1 MLIVLMKRK
10 KSKKGKKAGKGAA
23 KDDGDEQGVL
33 ESMPAV
39 NWVPDSAKANAEQ
52 HKAETASIR
61 ADLDRMANETPE
73 SLAALLSSWLTK
85 G

>member
-1 MLIVLMKRK
+1 MFLVFLVFLLRRRKRK
-10 KSKKGKKAGKGAA
+10 KAAAQPAGAA
-23 KDDGDEQGVL
+23 GPAADAAGVPPAYA
-33 ESMPAV
+33 MPE
-39 NWVPDSAKANAEQ
+39 PTNAD
-52 HKAETASIR
+52 AASIK